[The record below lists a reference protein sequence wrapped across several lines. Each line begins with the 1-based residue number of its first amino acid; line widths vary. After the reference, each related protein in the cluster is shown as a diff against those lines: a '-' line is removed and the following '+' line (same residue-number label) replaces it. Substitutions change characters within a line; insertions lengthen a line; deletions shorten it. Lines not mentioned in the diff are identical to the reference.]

1 MSPFSFQG
9 KIGQRHYALW
19 SLSVL
24 FIEYVL
30 FGIVAHRLLELSDPF
45 WGFVGFSIDAPAELP
60 STWWLALAYIP
71 VRVVIILLE
80 MWVLGALAFRRAV
93 DADINRWIAT
103 LAVVLFLQIPVIGYL
118 CMMPSRAVPAR
129 PTIARSS
136 EATAFPLWAA
146 IMLGLGAGVL
156 LTIFSVAMSTLV
168 FGSYRDGLFL
178 LAPFA
183 IGCVTAYLA
192 NYKRDIGGW
201 QTVLSVV
208 AATLLGGLALVAVQ
222 LEGIV
227 CIIMAAPL
235 GLGAALIGGA
245 LGRAL
250 ALQSRQPASHALSCV
265 AVLPLV
271 FAVESYFPAVT
282 SFETSETITVQAPP
296 TAVWR
301 SLLSTDP
308 IEGPLALPFRLG
320 VAYPLRSEVIGEGEG
335 MVRRGEFSTGT
346 AIEQVTEWLPNRK
359 LSFVV
364 ANDIPAMREL
374 SPYQH
379 VHAPHVV
386 GYFRTIS
393 TSFELVPRSDGGTDI
408 VERTSHELRIDPIPY
423 WLPMARWI
431 VHQNNARVLQHIR
444 SHAERSARS

>member
-1 MSPFSFQG
+1 M
-9 KIGQRHYALW
+9 
-19 SLSVL
+19 
-24 FIEYVL
+24 
-30 FGIVAHRLLELSDPF
+30 
-45 WGFVGFSIDAPAELP
+45 
-60 STWWLALAYIP
+60 
-71 VRVVIILLE
+71 LLE

-103 LAVVLFLQIPVIGYL
+103 LAVVPFLQIPVIVYL
-118 CMMPSRAVPAR
+118 CIVPSRAVPTR
-129 PTIARSS
+129 PAIVGPS
-136 EATAFPLWAA
+136 EETAFPLWAA
-146 IMLGLGAGVL
+146 IMLGLVAGVL
-156 LTIFSVAMSTLV
+156 LALFAVAVSTLV
-168 FGSYRDGLFL
+168 FGSYGNGLFL

-192 NYKRDIGGW
+192 NYKGDIGGRR
-201 QTVLSVV
+201 TVLSVV
-208 AATLLGGLALVAVQ
+208 AATLLGGLALVAVA
-222 LEGIV
+222 LEGLF

-271 FAVESYFPAVT
+271 FAVENYFPAVT

-320 VAYPLRSEVIGEGEG
+320 VAYPLRGEIIGEGEG
-335 MVRRGEFSTGT
+335 AVRRGEFSTGT
-346 AIEQVTEWLPNRK
+346 AIEHVTEWLPNRK

-364 ANDIPAMREL
+364 VNDIPAMHEL
-374 SPYQH
+374 SPYQQ

-386 GYFRTIS
+386 GYFRTTS

-408 VERTSHELRIDPIPY
+408 VEHTSHELRLDPVLY
-423 WLPMARWI
+423 WLPMARWV
-431 VHQNNARVLQHIR
+431 VHENNTRVLEHIR
-444 SHAERSARS
+444 SHAERGANPSSADPKPR